1 MKKILALLLI
11 LTSLFCLVACGGGG
25 GEDGAPEGMMLA
37 SDPEKDGYRF
47 YIPQSYLYARVAG
60 GVLSYVSNVD
70 KSSISIM
77 RVAYDGSI
85 EEYFEAHADEFEK
98 LYKSYKFKEKTDKP
112 YPAFEK
118 RYRYDVTYVRQN
130 KDGSTADEHYG
141 VVQLFSK
148 QGGYLYILTYE
159 ASCDQNEIIGAI
171 PYEENYESFVSV
183 AKSFVFT
190 EKAKTGGTAA
200 IPNFTFD
207 NGDTPEGM
215 RLASDP
221 ALCNY
226 RLYLPKDWKFDVQTN
241 LTSGYVSDTDTD
253 RSNVSMYGV
262 IYEEKT
268 YAEYF
273 KNVKAELKSVYG
285 DYTLTEKKLSEVLG
299 DNVTSIGGESE
310 PYVYLIEG
318 KTPSGQSV
326 KVLRIA
332 IVKGYY
338 VFTLQYTAL
347 TENFDA
353 HLDEVA
359 SIVSAFRF
367 KGQK

>member
-1 MKKILALLLI
+1 MKKLLSLLLI
-11 LTSLFCLVACGGGG
+11 LASLLCLVACGGGG
-25 GEDGAPEGMMLA
+25 DDGAPEGMMLA
-37 SDPEKDGYRF
+37 SDPDRDGYRF
-47 YIPQSYLYARVAG
+47 YIPQSYLYAEVFG

-85 EEYFEAHADEFEK
+85 EEYFDAHAEEFQT
-98 LYKSYKFKEKTDKP
+98 LYKSYELKEKTDKP
-112 YPAFEK
+112 YPAFQK
-118 RYRYDVTYVRQN
+118 RYRYEVTYARQN

-141 VVQLFSK
+141 VVQLFSQ
-148 QGGYLYILTYE
+148 QGDYLYILTYE
-159 ASCDQNEIIGAI
+159 ASRDKNEIIGAV

-200 IPNFTFD
+200 VPNFTFD

-221 ALCNY
+221 VICNY

-241 LTSGYVSDTDTD
+241 LTSGYVEPDMS
-253 RSNVSMYGV
+253 SISMYGV
-262 IYEEKT
+262 IYEEST
-268 YAEYF
+268 YDKYLE
-273 KNVKAELKSVYG
+273 NVKRELQSVYG
-285 DYTLTEKKLSEVLG
+285 ADYTLTETTLQKVLG
-299 DNVTSIGGESE
+299 DGVKEMGGDTN

-318 KTPSGQSV
+318 KTPSGQPV
-326 KVLRIA
+326 RVLRID
-332 IVKGYY
+332 IVKGYFL
-338 VFTLQYTAL
+338 FTFQYTAL
-347 TENFDA
+347 EGNFDA

-359 SIVSAFRF
+359 SVVSAFRF